1 MSDETMRHWMI
12 CFFLGITTFPSI
24 SAEMSEPGKFSV
36 CQIPLITQTWNKAPR
51 LVEGSN
57 SRINSNAGTTE
68 QPYRLALKECLSNEC
83 NNAAFQASIPIN
95 IPKNGRYRVAIDQML
110 WIDTYDQK
118 SKLEGVLC
126 EHSGCA
132 PIRKIVQYDLQA
144 GLHWV
149 TLSGKA
155 ASEVG
160 LLVTEV
166 ND

>member
-1 MSDETMRHWMI
+1 MRHWMI
-12 CFFLGITTFPSI
+12 SIFLVAAAYPSI
-24 SAEMSEPGKFSV
+24 SAEMSESGKFSV
-36 CQIPLITQTWNKAPR
+36 CQIPRITQTWNKALL
-51 LVEGSN
+51 LVEGS
-57 SRINSNAGTTE
+57 NSNAGTTE
-68 QPYRLALKECLSNEC
+68 QPYRLELKKCLSNEC
-83 NNAAFQASIPIN
+83 NNAAFQASISIN

-144 GLHWV
+144 GPHRV

-166 ND
+166 ID